1 MTIINLNTTLQ
12 RRADLISADMDG
24 DVVMLDV
31 ENGKYF
37 GLNAVGA
44 QIWEAIETPQNV
56 SDVCTAI
63 EQAFEVSRSI
73 CETDTLAIL
82 KDMHDRDMLH
92 IID

>member
-1 MTIINLNTTLQ
+1 MTMINLNTTLQ

-31 ENGKYF
+31 EKGKYF

-44 QIWEAIETPQNV
+44 HIWEAIETPQNV
-56 SDVCTAI
+56 SDLCTQV
-63 EQAFEVSRSI
+63 ETAFEVSRDV

-82 KDMHDRDMLH
+82 KDMHGRGMLH